1 MIRYRT
7 CTFTKIVLKQLKVIE
22 KGHKIYS
29 IVKGVCP
36 KCHNEHMYSNPNPYV
51 LPDTLKM
58 NEKCSHC
65 QLKYKMEPSFFFGAM
80 YVSYAVGVAIAV
92 AVFVIS
98 SLLFQVS
105 LLTSFCFIS
114 AVLFFMLPIILRIS
128 RNIWIN
134 FFVRYDPSSDKNL

>member
-1 MIRYRT
+1 MKNAVIVNSN
-7 CTFTKIVLKQLKVIE
+7 TKW
-22 KGHKIYS
+22 
-29 IVKGVCP
+29 
-36 KCHNEHMYSNPNPYV
+36 N
-51 LPDTLKM
+51 LP
-58 NEKCSHC
+58 
-65 QLKYKMEPSFFFGAM
+65 FFFGAM

-105 LLTSFCFIS
+105 LLTSFYFIS